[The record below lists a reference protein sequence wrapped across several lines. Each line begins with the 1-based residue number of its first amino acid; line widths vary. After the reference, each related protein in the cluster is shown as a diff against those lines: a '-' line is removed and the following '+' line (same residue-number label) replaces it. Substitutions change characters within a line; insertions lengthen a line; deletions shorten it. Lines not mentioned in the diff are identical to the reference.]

1 MRLNPIAVT
10 LIALITLAA
19 VLGLAGAFL
28 RPAGP
33 IIASAEFSHDTLS
46 PNADGINDIARI
58 SYDLRRPAS
67 VSIYFLD
74 SQGTRYDFRSLQ
86 PRDSG
91 EHSLFFSGVVEGY
104 ALPADQTSA
113 TILRR
118 VLRDGAYTWMIEATA
133 NGETAQAKGTLTI
146 ENADTALPDLKSL
159 SASPA
164 VFTPNQAGL
173 DDRATIN
180 VWLEKEIPDT
190 GLHVTLI
197 GLDGAQYP
205 MAEAGTATLPG
216 RAGLHTYDY
225 DGGIDLGV
233 NPPPDGTYTVRAEAE
248 DKVGQKTQ
256 TETTITLKNSGLP
269 RAEIHNGDVQFSD
282 TTVVIGQTLYF
293 TVTVE
298 NYGTA
303 PLRTSGPYSGWVYD
317 SMETNPNTLGYY
329 EESGAWRVGIDC
341 DSCIRDYP
349 WRWALGTPQTLT
361 ALTENG
367 QSHYYLMPGERAV
380 VTGGIVLDK
389 IIEARNPQYFWAGLI
404 HEDVEISNINN
415 RVDPHLITIVPKK

>member
-1 MRLNPIAVT
+1 
-10 LIALITLAA
+10 
-19 VLGLAGAFL
+19 
-28 RPAGP
+28 
-33 IIASAEFSHDTLS
+33 
-46 PNADGINDIARI
+46 
-58 SYDLRRPAS
+58 
-67 VSIYFLD
+67 
-74 SQGTRYDFRSLQ
+74 
-86 PRDSG
+86 
-91 EHSLFFSGVVEGY
+91 
-104 ALPADQTSA
+104 
-113 TILRR
+113 
-118 VLRDGAYTWMIEATA
+118 
-133 NGETAQAKGTLTI
+133 
-146 ENADTALPDLKSL
+146 
-159 SASPA
+159 
-164 VFTPNQAGL
+164 
-173 DDRATIN
+173 
-180 VWLEKEIPDT
+180 
-190 GLHVTLI
+190 
-197 GLDGAQYP
+197 P

-216 RAGLHTYDY
+216 RAGLHSYDY

-248 DKVGQKTQ
+248 DKIGQKTQ

-282 TTVVIGQTLYF
+282 TTVVIGNTLYF

-303 PLRTSGPYSGWVYD
+303 PIRTSGPYSGWVYD

-380 VTGGIVLDK
+380 ITGGIVLDK

-404 HEDVEISNINN
+404 HEDVGISNINN